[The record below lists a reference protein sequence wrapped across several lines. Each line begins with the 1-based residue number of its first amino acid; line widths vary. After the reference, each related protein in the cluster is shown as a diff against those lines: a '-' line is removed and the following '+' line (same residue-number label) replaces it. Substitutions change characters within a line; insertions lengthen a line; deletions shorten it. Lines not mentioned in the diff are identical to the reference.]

1 MWGANVAFQ
10 CDKFGPHEIVVGARV
25 EHSQNWLPGDLKQ
38 IHGNPTANWENAKA
52 SSPVYRSRFTATIT
66 N

>member
-1 MWGANVAFQ
+1 
-10 CDKFGPHEIVVGARV
+10 V